1 MTTTAKN
8 KKRYTIT
15 VNDDLRKQI
24 ETAAKALNV
33 TPTTYVWLCV
43 ESRGRLL
50 QENSNLKAKLRDGL
64 VVRVAPPPTF
74 E

>member
-1 MTTTAKN
+1 MTTTTKN

-24 ETAAKALNV
+24 ETAAKTLNV
-33 TPTTYVWLCV
+33 TPTAYIWLCV

-64 VVRVAPPPTF
+64 VVRVMPPPTF
-74 E
+74 D